1 MKALNIPENKHPRV
15 VVIGGGFAGINL
27 IKNLKGK
34 PFQIVLL
41 DKHNYHTF
49 QPLLYQVATAGLE
62 PDSIAYP
69 LRKIFKDFKH
79 FHFRVATAQSV
90 DLKTK
95 ILLTDRGPLDFD
107 HLIIATGSDTNYFG
121 NESVRELSMS
131 MKTVPEALNL
141 RSLML
146 QNFEE
151 ALLTDNY
158 SEREALMNF
167 VIVGA
172 GPTGVEL
179 AGALAELKNVVLPKD
194 YPDLDIRQMNIH
206 LVEAAGKVLP
216 PMSDESSARAQRYLE
231 KLGVQVWLDTMVKD
245 YDGKKVLTNK
255 KDLPTR
261 TLIWAAG
268 VTGNTLEGIPSE
280 SMEKGRILVDE
291 FNRIKGS
298 ESIFAIGDVALM
310 KTEQKPKGDPMV
322 AQTAIQQGET
332 LAKNLLRSS
341 SGKEMKPFQY
351 RDKGSMATVGRNKA
365 VVDIKKFHFG
375 GLFAWFLWM
384 VVHLVALV
392 GFRNRAVALLN
403 WIYNYFSYDKGIRLI
418 IRPWKRKISI
428 QKEETPT
435 V

>member
-1 MKALNIPENKHPRV
+1 
-15 VVIGGGFAGINL
+15 
-27 IKNLKGK
+27 
-34 PFQIVLL
+34 
-41 DKHNYHTF
+41 
-49 QPLLYQVATAGLE
+49 
-62 PDSIAYP
+62 
-69 LRKIFKDFKH
+69 
-79 FHFRVATAQSV
+79 
-90 DLKTK
+90 
-95 ILLTDRGPLDFD
+95 
-107 HLIIATGSDTNYFG
+107 
-121 NESVRELSMS
+121 
-131 MKTVPEALNL
+131 
-141 RSLML
+141 
-146 QNFEE
+146 
-151 ALLTDNY
+151 LLTDNY